1 MVPNAILFS
10 LKIGVWGRYNRDMER
25 NLRGADKERKGDK
38 MFGFGKKK
46 EAEKSRVTVC
56 KEEEKKEL
64 LEMKNIRLDC
74 KSKGKDEV
82 IREVGQMLCDSGYVD
97 EGYIEGMLKR
107 ELTFATNIGNGIAL
121 PHGVEEAKKEI
132 RRSGIAVMIFPEGT
146 DWGGEL
152 VKLVIGIAGAGDEHL
167 EILSTIAEC
176 LSNPADVERLVS
188 CTKEEI
194 YDTFTGKGNE
204 R

>member
-1 MVPNAILFS
+1 
-10 LKIGVWGRYNRDMER
+10 MER
-25 NLRGADKERKGDK
+25 NVRGAHKERKGDK

-46 EAEKSRVTVC
+46 EAETRGVPVRG
-56 KEEEKKEL
+56 EAEKQEL

-74 KSKGKDEV
+74 KPKDKDEV

-152 VKLVIGIAGAGDEHL
+152 VKLVIGIAGAGEEHL

-176 LSNPADVERLVS
+176 LSNPDDVERLVS

-194 YDTFTGKGNE
+194 YGTFTGKGKE

>member
-1 MVPNAILFS
+1 MLTISFLFS

-107 ELTFATNIGNGIAL
+107 E
-121 PHGVEEAKKEI
+121 
-132 RRSGIAVMIFPEGT
+132 
-146 DWGGEL
+146 
-152 VKLVIGIAGAGDEHL
+152 
-167 EILSTIAEC
+167 
-176 LSNPADVERLVS
+176 
-188 CTKEEI
+188 
-194 YDTFTGKGNE
+194 
-204 R
+204 

>member
-1 MVPNAILFS
+1 
-10 LKIGVWGRYNRDMER
+10 
-25 NLRGADKERKGDK
+25 

-107 ELTFATNIGNGIAL
+107 ELTFATNIETESHCLI
-121 PHGVEEAKKEI
+121 EWRKQK
-132 RRSGIAVMIFPEGT
+132 RKSGIPV
-146 DWGGEL
+146 
-152 VKLVIGIAGAGDEHL
+152 
-167 EILSTIAEC
+167 
-176 LSNPADVERLVS
+176 
-188 CTKEEI
+188 
-194 YDTFTGKGNE
+194 
-204 R
+204 

>member
-1 MVPNAILFS
+1 MALA
-10 LKIGVWGRYNRDMER
+10 KRKRRKRAE
-25 NLRGADKERKGDK
+25 LRCA
-38 MFGFGKKK
+38 
-46 EAEKSRVTVC
+46 

-121 PHGVEEAKKEI
+121 PHGVEEAKRK
-132 RRSGIAVMIFPEGT
+132 SGIPV
-146 DWGGEL
+146 
-152 VKLVIGIAGAGDEHL
+152 
-167 EILSTIAEC
+167 
-176 LSNPADVERLVS
+176 
-188 CTKEEI
+188 
-194 YDTFTGKGNE
+194 
-204 R
+204 

>member
-1 MVPNAILFS
+1 
-10 LKIGVWGRYNRDMER
+10 
-25 NLRGADKERKGDK
+25 

-46 EAEKSRVTVC
+46 EAEKSGVPVGKVER
-56 KEEEKKEL
+56 KEERKQEL

-74 KSKGKDEV
+74 KPKGKDEV

-152 VKLVIGIAGAGDEHL
+152 VKLVIGIAGAGEEHL

-176 LSNPADVERLVS
+176 LCNPSDVERLVS
-188 CTKEEI
+188 CTKKEI